1 MSTSDVQSASL
12 LEPSKVR
19 VHFSRTCLPTRSLIV
34 YDSATT
40 FDPKQHTIPTY
51 DSKKWQAVTPVK
63 QPSQRQKRTRGSTPS
78 ATPAPAPAQAFNQQQ
93 TPVAA
98 RPPQPT
104 NTSGPHV
111 TRAPLP
117 TTPQALTTTYPSRL
131 RTGATLLMQPILAS
145 TTNTGAL
152 GMSRT
157 GTRRGG
163 VVNYAEVGSDDDM
176 AEPDAGEKEKD
187 SDDSDFATRASV
199 PIRPS
204 RTRNANGFTQYTFG
218 SPAPQAVQSKELDQ
232 SYLGQEPPS
241 RFIKPKTAQATRH
254 EYA

>member
-1 MSTSDVQSASL
+1 MCVFLYSQKHVYQST
-12 LEPSKVR
+12 KF
-19 VHFSRTCLPTRSLIV
+19 HFI
-34 YDSATT
+34 AA
-40 FDPKQHTIPTY
+40 FDPKQHTVPTY
-51 DSKKWQAVTPVK
+51 DSKKWQTATPVK
-63 QPSQRQKRTRGSTPS
+63 APPLKQKKTRSSTPAAS
-78 ATPAPAPAQAFNQQQ
+78 PAPASSQIATQQQ

-98 RPPQPT
+98 RSSQPT
-104 NTSGPHV
+104 HASTPHV
-111 TRAPLP
+111 ARAPLP

-145 TTNTGAL
+145 TTNSGAL

-176 AEPDAGEKEKD
+176 AEPDAGEKEKN

-204 RTRNANGFTQYTFG
+204 RSRNANGFTQYNFSG
-218 SPAPQAVQSKELDQ
+218 SPAPQAAQNKELDQ
-232 SYLGQEPPS
+232 SYLEQEPPT
-241 RFIKPKTAQATRH
+241 RFIKPKPAHATRH